1 MYGSRL
7 LVLQKSVAAYVYY
20 SGFRLLSEMAEKPN
34 DPGAQEK
41 IELSI

>member
-7 LVLQKSVAAYVYY
+7 LVLQKSVTAYVYY
-20 SGFRLLSEMAEKPN
+20 SGFRLLSEMAEKSN

-41 IELSI
+41 TELSV